1 MKKITKF
8 LHKALEGSPAIEP
21 ALTIT
26 EALYC
31 ACREHPTAQLYLVP
45 PVDADMA
52 RYFEPTRPEYSDIKD
67 AFDQSHRVE
76 THIQPRSSCFVSEEY
91 DIEVHIRFYRTG
103 EKSPIYRLSAALADG
118 KLVFQTRD
126 AGLDFIRRSK
136 IVAIERLAEAQI
148 VPSSNSDWL
157 GIGLSDK
164 ELLRVRYTHTMND
177 SPPRGGDYFRIQH
190 FKKLREV
197 STIQIKASPCYE
209 YLVDIGHGLVLY
221 PHGKGILKNI
231 PLRPV
236 MHRCTEWAVRKF
248 NPAEWNKDVPMKP
261 VQELRA
267 A

>member
-8 LHKALEGSPAIEP
+8 LHKALEGNPAIEP

-45 PVDADMA
+45 PVDPDMA
-52 RYFEPTRPEYSDIKD
+52 QYFEPTRPEYSDIKD

-76 THIQPRSSCFVSEEY
+76 THIQPRSSCFVSDKY
-91 DIEVHIRFYRTG
+91 DTEVHIRFYRAG

-118 KLVFQTRD
+118 KLVFQSRE

-136 IVAIERLAEAQI
+136 IVGIERLAEPHI
-148 VPSSNSDWL
+148 VPFDSWDWV
-157 GIGLSDK
+157 GIGLSDS
-164 ELLRVRYTHTMND
+164 EFLRVQYTHTMND
-177 SPPRGGDYFRIQH
+177 WPPRGGDYFRIQH

-197 STIQIKASPCYE
+197 STIQIKASPCYQ
-209 YLVDIGHGLVLY
+209 YLVDIGNGLVLY
-221 PHGKGILKNI
+221 PHGKGISKDM
-231 PLRPV
+231 PFQPV
-236 MHRCTEWAVRKF
+236 MHRCTEWAVQKF
-248 NPAEWNKDVPMKP
+248 NPAKWNKDVPVKS
-261 VQELRA
+261 VQELKA